1 MMHEELLAAVDP
13 RFAYGKIGDALRAVV
28 KLHKPYTNDMACEEC
43 SVGDYSEPY
52 PCPTIRAI
60 EEAIK

>member
-13 RFAYGKIGDALRAVV
+13 RFAYGKIGDALRAVIE
-28 KLHKPYTNDMACEEC
+28 LHKPKDGWCSEC
-43 SVGDYSEPY
+43 SLVTIDIPY
-52 PCPTIRAI
+52 PCRTIRAI